1 METDTLETQNTETQK
16 PTAAITGGASGIGYA
31 VAQKWVANGGRVV
44 LMDINEEQLD
54 KAVESFG
61 EDARGIIA
69 DVTNREAVDTAF
81 ASIREV
87 EGRLDALVT
96 SAGNAKPVATA
107 EMTDEQWEPLLD
119 VHLSGMMR
127 SCRAAHSLLAESKG
141 SIVAISSV
149 AGVQG
154 MPKRAS
160 YNTVKHGVI
169 GFIKSL
175 AVEWAGDGIRVNAVA
190 PGYTLTPF
198 NKKLTDEG
206 LLDIEPVRSRI
217 PLDRWAE
224 PEEIA
229 APIVFLTSPAA
240 SFITGH
246 TLVVDGGMTIAGDWY
261 TWPTNMPKEAD
272 A

>member
-1 METDTLETQNTETQK
+1 METQT
-16 PTAAITGGASGIGYA
+16 PTAAITGGASGIGFA
-31 VAQKWVANGGRVV
+31 VAQQWVANGGRVV
-44 LMDINEEQLD
+44 LLDINEEMLEG
-54 KAVESFG
+54 AVAAFG
-61 EDARGIIA
+61 ENARGVIA
-69 DVTNREAVDTAF
+69 DVTDREAVDAAF

-96 SAGNAKPVATA
+96 SAGNAKPVPTA
-107 EMTDEQWEPLLD
+107 QMTDEQWEPLLD
-119 VHLSGMMR
+119 VHLTGMMR

-149 AGVQG
+149 AGIQG
-154 MPKRAS
+154 MPRRAS
-160 YNTVKHGVI
+160 YNTVKHGVV

-175 AVEWAGDGIRVNAVA
+175 AVEWAPDGIRVNAVA

-198 NKKLTDEG
+198 NKKLEDEG
-206 LLDIEPVRSRI
+206 LLDTEPIRSRI
-217 PLDRWAE
+217 PRDRWAE
-224 PEEIA
+224 PQEIA
-229 APIVFLTSPAA
+229 APIVFLTSPAS

-261 TWPTNMPKEAD
+261 GWPTNMPKEAH

>member
-1 METDTLETQNTETQK
+1 METQT
-16 PTAAITGGASGIGYA
+16 PTAAITGGASGIGFA
-31 VAQKWVANGGRVV
+31 VAQQWVANGGRVV
-44 LMDINEEQLD
+44 LLDINEEMLEG
-54 KAVESFG
+54 AVAAFG
-61 EDARGIIA
+61 ENARGVIS
-69 DVTNREAVDTAF
+69 DVTDREAVDAAF

-96 SAGNAKPVATA
+96 SAGNAKPVPTA
-107 EMTDEQWEPLLD
+107 QMTDEQWEPLLD
-119 VHLSGMMR
+119 VHLTGMMR

-149 AGVQG
+149 AGIQG
-154 MPKRAS
+154 MPRRAS
-160 YNTVKHGVI
+160 YNTVKHGVV

-175 AVEWAGDGIRVNAVA
+175 AVEWAPDGIRVNAVA

-198 NKKLTDEG
+198 NKKLEDEG
-206 LLDIEPVRSRI
+206 LLDTEPIRSRI

-224 PEEIA
+224 PQEIA
-229 APIVFLTSPAA
+229 APIVFLTSPAS

-261 TWPTNMPKEAD
+261 GWPTNMPKEAH

>member
-1 METDTLETQNTETQK
+1 METQK

-31 VAQKWVANGGRVV
+31 VAQQWVANGGRVV
-44 LMDINEEQLD
+44 LMDINEEQLN

-61 EDARGIIA
+61 DDARGIIA
-69 DVTNREAVDTAF
+69 DVTNREAVDAAF
-81 ASIREV
+81 ASIRET

-190 PGYTLTPF
+190 PGIIATSMTKRFIAEKGEATLNSTPMGRF
-198 NKKLTDEG
+198 G
-206 LLDIEPVRSRI
+206 
-217 PLDRWAE
+217 E
-224 PEEIA
+224 PEEVA
-229 APIVFLTSPAA
+229 SVVLFLTSDAA
-240 SFITGH
+240 SFVTGDVIH
-246 TLVVDGGMTIAGDWY
+246 INGGLHMAG
-261 TWPTNMPKEAD
+261 
-272 A
+272 